1 MGVWEGRIVKTECAH
16 EQDVLDALAAQRWPA
31 RCDDHLRAHV
41 SECALCADLVEVA
54 AALLEDQE
62 TAWKEARVP
71 PSAIVW
77 WRAQVRAREE
87 AARAAARPLAFI
99 QGVAASMALWL
110 AVATWRALPW
120 PTLSGWRTWLAAIVP
135 SVSFSL
141 PDLSTAAA
149 ILPGALL
156 LLVLAAW
163 LMLAPL
169 AIYFAVNDE

>member
-1 MGVWEGRIVKTECAH
+1 MKTECAH
-16 EQDVLDALAAQRWPA
+16 EQDVLDALAARRWPG
-31 RCDDHLRAHV
+31 HLRAHV
-41 SECALCADLVEVA
+41 NECALCADLVEVA

-62 TAWKEARVP
+62 SAWKGARVP
-71 PSAIVW
+71 PSSIVW

-110 AVATWRALPW
+110 AVAICRALPW
-120 PTLSGWRTWLAAIVP
+120 PAPGDWRTWLAWLVP
-135 SVSFSL
+135 SVTFGL
-141 PDLSTAAA
+141 PDLSTVAT

-163 LMLAPL
+163 LMLAPV
-169 AIYFAVNDE
+169 AIYFAVHDE